1 MRARCDNAIDP
12 SCPLDT
18 YALAMEQP
26 ANPAS
31 TWDIPEFAAAAAL
44 GAIALIIAGA
54 TVAGIAVGAS
64 QIGGPS
70 GTGETVG
77 ADMQYAAQWADIL
90 VAIAL
95 LAVSG
100 LCWWQTE
107 GWVRGSTGGG
117 GGHDSEWARGHLRR
131 VGAITVATQ
140 VELVLTGVGALAGFV
155 GAILFYGSV
164 PAGSD
169 AWTRDIM
176 PAANFVAVLAVA
188 AAGML
193 ITRRVSASAQG
204 GAGAL
209 GDS

>member
-1 MRARCDNAIDP
+1 
-12 SCPLDT
+12 
-18 YALAMEQP
+18 MEK
-26 ANPAS
+26 AATPAS
-31 TWDIPEFAAAAAL
+31 TWDIPEFATAAVLA
-44 GAIALIIAGA
+44 AIAVIIAGA

-100 LCWWQTE
+100 ICWWQTE
-107 GWVRGSTGGG
+107 GWVEASTGGG
-117 GGHDSEWARGHLRR
+117 GGHDGEWARDHLRR
-131 VGAITVATQ
+131 VGAIGVATQ

-169 AWTRDIM
+169 AWTRDIL
-176 PAANFVAVLAVA
+176 PAANLVAVLAVA
-188 AAGML
+188 TAGML
-193 ITRRVSASAQG
+193 ITRRADAAARAA
-204 GAGAL
+204 AGAL
-209 GDS
+209 GSS